1 MLPIND
7 RGTTPPPDSDA
18 VAGAEDATTH
28 LIMTAI
34 VELTQ
39 RDGRPPT
46 CRQVL
51 SHAGMHSHSRLAE
64 HLEKLVRSGR
74 LHRLTGS
81 RNLIVADRP
90 ARTMSEI

>member
-1 MLPIND
+1 VQPLDDHWNSLLPHHEV
-7 RGTTPPPDSDA
+7 P
-18 VAGAEDATTH
+18 AGAEEATSQR
-28 LIMTAI
+28 IMTAI

-51 SHAGMHSHSRLAE
+51 SHAGMHSHNRLAE

-74 LHRLTGS
+74 LQRLTGS
-81 RNLIVADRP
+81 RILIVADRSAP
-90 ARTMSEI
+90 ASSKR